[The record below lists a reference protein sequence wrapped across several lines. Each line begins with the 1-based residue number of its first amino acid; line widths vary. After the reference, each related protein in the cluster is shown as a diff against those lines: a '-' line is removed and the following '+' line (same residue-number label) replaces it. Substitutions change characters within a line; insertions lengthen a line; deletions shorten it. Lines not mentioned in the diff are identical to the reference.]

1 MIVRAVPMH
10 IVAMITTVDVIHT
23 DFKIQTSKLN
33 YSFWQFALR
42 SRACIQTV
50 SITRAENGSRQ
61 QQSRPTKL
69 DNDAKLADSN
79 RSVDSSGDSERGL
92 MFRGKRTSGAWD
104 WLKTFPAWTTSSP
117 KAPWLDWLSDE
128 RSVCSVPAGDCNG
141 GLFAVIS
148 RIISP

>member
-1 MIVRAVPMH
+1 MH

-23 DFKIQTSKLN
+23 DFKIQTTKLN
-33 YSFWQFALR
+33 YSVWQFALW

-79 RSVDSSGDSERGL
+79 RSVDSSGDSERG
-92 MFRGKRTSGAWD
+92 
-104 WLKTFPAWTTSSP
+104 
-117 KAPWLDWLSDE
+117 
-128 RSVCSVPAGDCNG
+128 VNV
-141 GLFAVIS
+141 
-148 RIISP
+148 